1 MRRGDEFDRGEVSWP
16 NTDEPAVNGLDEDSE
31 DND

>member
-16 NTDEPAVNGLDEDSE
+16 EADEPTITGLDEDSE
-31 DND
+31 HND